1 MLEPENSGMKM
12 FVRKCDAELEAET
25 AVEVD
30 PNAGGAPALP
40 KPAAAPAAPA
50 GATLVPLVPVHR
62 FCFSLK
68 LMP

>member
-1 MLEPENSGMKM
+1 VLEPENSGMKM
-12 FVRKCDAELEAET
+12 FVRKCDAELEAEA

-50 GATLVPLVPVHR
+50 GATQPTLVPLVPVHR
-62 FCFSLK
+62 FCFF
-68 LMP
+68 